1 MMTQQ
6 LPLNIEGLEQ
16 YKSKLENN
24 SGAWLKN
31 FRQKSFN
38 QWAEMVMPTVKDEE
52 WKYSSL
58 MDIVNRRFQLA
69 SRHQLIEE
77 KQFDNYRDKADINIV
92 LINGVLWGELSDL
105 KHLPHGLTIASLND
119 TLAHQN
125 LEIEETIS
133 KLTPNDTKA
142 FLSMNQ
148 ALFLDGAFI
157 QVARN
162 AVIEPLV
169 HIIHLT
175 SGIVPDTI
183 LFPRSFI
190 SVGESAQVNILES
203 HIGFEPVPY
212 LSNAV
217 TDMRIAANAVVGYCK
232 AQAESHQ
239 AVHINTTR
247 IWQEKGSALDSFSF
261 NHGGQLIRNNLSIL
275 IKGEGTNTIMNG
287 LYGLDGTQH
296 VDNHTLL
303 DIQHPNCTSYQLYKG
318 LLNGKSRAI
327 FNGKIYVHS
336 VAQKTNAYQLNKHLL
351 LGKEARVDTKPQLE
365 IFADDVKCTHG
376 ATIGQLS
383 QEEIFY
389 LQSRCITQQM
399 AIQLLSKGFV
409 DDIINTIKSDSIRG
423 KLSRLLLK
431 KFPEV
436 KL

>member
-6 LPLNIEGLEQ
+6 LPLNIEGLEE
-16 YKSKLENN
+16 YLPKLEKA
-24 SGAWLKN
+24 SSPWLKA
-31 FRQKSFN
+31 FRQKSFD
-38 QWAEMVMPTVKDEE
+38 QWSEMIMPTVKDEE
-52 WKYSSL
+52 WKYTSL
-58 MDIVNRRFQLA
+58 ADLVNRRFQIA
-69 SRHQLIEE
+69 SRHELIET
-77 KQFDNYRDKADINIV
+77 KQFEQYRDKKDINIV
-92 LINGVLWGELSDL
+92 LVNGVLWGALSDL
-105 KHLPHGLTIASLND
+105 KHLPQGLTVSSLD
-119 TLAHQN
+119 AALAHGN
-125 LEIEETIS
+125 AEIQDTIS

-142 FLSMNQ
+142 FLYMNQ
-148 ALFLDGAFI
+148 ALFLDGAYI
-157 QVARN
+157 QVAKN
-162 AVIEPLV
+162 AVVEPLV
-169 HIIHLT
+169 HIIHVT
-175 SGIVPDTI
+175 SAIKDNTIV
-183 LFPRSFI
+183 FPRSFI

-203 HIGFEPVPY
+203 HICFEPVSY
-212 LSNAV
+212 VSNAV
-217 TDMRIAANAVVGYCK
+217 TDMKIAANAVVGYCK
-232 AQAESHQ
+232 VQAEAHQ

-247 IWQEKGSALDSFSF
+247 IWQEKASALDSFSF
-261 NHGGQLIRNNLSIL
+261 NHGGALIRNNLSIL

-287 LYGLDGTQH
+287 LYGLDGHQQ

-318 LLNGKSRAI
+318 LLNGSSRAI

-351 LGKEARVDTKPQLE
+351 LGKDARVDTKPQLE

-399 AIQLLSKGFV
+399 AIQLLSKGFI
-409 DDIINTIKSDSIRG
+409 DDILNTIKSDSIRG
-423 KLSRLLLK
+423 KLSHLLLK